1 MVLCS
6 TYGTKLGGPENYL
19 LSEWMKYGE
28 SLPFVIHAPGAED
41 RRRNDCPL
49 IESTPQLAEGADQ

>member
-6 TYGTKLGGPENYL
+6 TYGTKLGGSENYL

-28 SLPFVIHAPGAED
+28 SLPFVIHVPGTED
-41 RRRNDCPL
+41 RQRNKTV
-49 IESTPQLAEGADQ
+49 S